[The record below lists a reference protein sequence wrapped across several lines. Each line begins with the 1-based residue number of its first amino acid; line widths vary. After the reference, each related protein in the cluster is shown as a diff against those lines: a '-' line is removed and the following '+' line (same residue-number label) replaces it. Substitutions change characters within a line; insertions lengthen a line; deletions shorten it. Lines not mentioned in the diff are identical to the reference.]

1 MDPAALIPRLTRRLF
16 GSPILLNSLRGEV
29 VEEMVAMALEPEW
42 EHCAGDWAAFD
53 FRERRSGLRIQ
64 VKQSAA
70 RQSWHKQ
77 QCPSARPRFSIAE
90 KAGRWDDGDRWVAEP
105 GRNADLFVFAWHP
118 LTAETADH
126 RDPHQWQFYVVAE
139 RRLPPRKSISLA
151 SVQALAQPVSIDALE
166 TAVVTETAGARAG

>member
-1 MDPAALIPRLTRRLF
+1 MGPAALIARLTRRLF

-77 QCPSARPRFSIAE
+77 QCPPARPRFSIAE
-90 KAGRWDDGDRWVAEP
+90 KTGRWDEGDRWVAEP
-105 GRNADLFVFAWHP
+105 GRNADLFVFAWHK
-118 LTAETADH
+118 LTGETADH
-126 RDPHQWQFYVVAE
+126 RDPLQWEFYVVAE
-139 RRLPPRKSISLA
+139 SAFRRESRSRSRA
-151 SVQALAQPVSIDALE
+151 SRYWPSRFRSALCP
-166 TAVVTETAGARAG
+166 TP